1 MVLGVSTVIAG
12 AGMQTNMVLA
22 DTATDSSTSSS
33 VTSSS
38 ASSSDTNSTTG
49 SSTSSSSTNSTN
61 PYEQAE
67 NDEKVNENLQAYKY
81 PVVAAKLTIKK
92 GEALPAAQDGVQNW
106 SSLPAG
112 TTAVWHKEPTVDQVG
127 ESFGTVIVT
136 FPDQSASVIAVY
148 LTVEGDGEA
157 TSIAPKSEV
166 NAAVAKAA
174 KTASSNGQVDTTASA
189 NDQVVVKDVKTE
201 YNSTPTKKSQATDNA
216 VAKSNTS
223 DAELPETQGK
233 TSTVAIISGV
243 LLAIVGLGVAVIN
256 KFRTEK

>member
-22 DTATDSSTSSS
+22 DTADSTSSS

-38 ASSSDTNSTTG
+38 TSSSDTTSTTS
-49 SSTSSSSTNSTN
+49 SSTSSTSSTN

-67 NDEKVNENLQAYKY
+67 NDEKVNETKQAYQY

-112 TTAVWHKEPTVDQVG
+112 TTAVWHKEPTTDQVG

-166 NAAVAKAA
+166 NAAVAQAA
-174 KTASSNGQVDTTASA
+174 KTASSNGQVDTNASD

-201 YNSTPTKKSQATDNA
+201 YNSTPTKKSQATDNS

-233 TSTVAIISGV
+233 TSTVALISGV